1 MGKHYI
7 SKYAIC
13 PCYRSEE
20 RQVIRCGVEQ
30 TTVHRVFNNASEAKE
45 YKKKYCQHS
54 FMQCPIYAVFK
65 NNFKG

>member
-20 RQVIRCGVEQ
+20 RQVIRCGTEQ
-30 TTVHRVFNNASEAKE
+30 TTIHRVFCDASEAKE
-45 YKKKYCQHS
+45 YKKEYCRHN
-54 FMQCPIYAVFK
+54 FMQCPICAVLYK
-65 NNFKG
+65 EKYE